1 MSVIFLKYFALYF
14 VFINVIA
21 AIICLT
27 DKIKAKIGGWRISEK
42 TLFAV
47 SLMGGSVGMY
57 ITMLAIRHKT
67 KHKRFMIG
75 IPIVIFIQTA
85 ILIIITYNSY
95 ISG

>member
-1 MSVIFLKYFALYF
+1 MSVIFLKYFVLYF

-57 ITMLAIRHKT
+57 LTMLLIRHKT
-67 KHKRFMIG
+67 RHKLFMIG
-75 IPIVIFIQTA
+75 LPTIIILQLA
-85 ILIIITYNSY
+85 LIICLKLLTNI
-95 ISG
+95 